1 MNKHPEWWDPYSCQ
15 PHKMQSEDKPRNGI
29 ENLVEYAK
37 VAGSALLGLPAI
49 SYQYLTLKK
58 QPAEIAARN
67 FVGLSVN
74 ADQEFQSATYEM
86 IDDLG
91 VYELCLRIPSWE
103 TDQLDHYQKFLEPLK
118 TKSWLINVLQS
129 RDSVK
134 SVAQW
139 QSQVRDIILA
149 TQAFNCRYWIGNAI
163 NRTKWGCVHSGQYLE
178 LQEAVEELRQEFPN
192 IKLLGSSVIDF
203 EPLLSWRTQW
213 NFRKYHLDASAA
225 LLYVNRRHSPY
236 GTQYGTFDLEN
247 KLRLAKAMT
256 RLSNRSDDR
265 LWITETNWPLLNTKP
280 YTPNS
285 GHPSRTVDEETQAKY
300 LKLYYQIAW
309 QTGWVEK
316 VYWWQLINPGY
327 GLVDSRNGLR
337 KMPSYAAFKSL
348 FMDGILA
355 ETLMKNER

>member
-15 PHKMQSEDKPRNGI
+15 PYKMKDKDKPRSSL
-29 ENLVEYAK
+29 ENLLEYAK
-37 VAGSALLGLPAI
+37 VTASALVGLPAI
-49 SYQYLTLKK
+49 GYQYLTLKK
-58 QPAEIAARN
+58 QTSDISARE

-74 ADQEFQSATYEM
+74 AEKELQSATYEM

-91 VYELCLRIPSWE
+91 VHELCLRIPSWE
-103 TDQLDHYQKFLEPLK
+103 TNRLGHYQKFLEPLK
-118 TKSWLINVLQS
+118 NKSWLINILQS

-134 SVAQW
+134 SVAEW
-139 QSQVRDIILA
+139 QSQVRAIISA
-149 TQAFNCRYWIGNAI
+149 TQDFNCHYWIGNAI
-163 NRTKWGCVHSGQYLE
+163 NRTKWGCVHSGQYLQ
-178 LQEAVEELRQEFPN
+178 LQEAVEELRQEFID

-236 GTQYGTFDLEN
+236 GTQYGIFDLEN
-247 KLRLAKAMT
+247 KLRLAKVMT
-256 RLSNRSDDR
+256 GLSNRSDNR

-285 GHPSRTVDEETQAKY
+285 GNPSRTVDEKTQADY

-327 GLVDSRNGLR
+327 GLVDSRQSLR
-337 KMPSYAAFKSL
+337 KMPSYYVFKELLSDNL
-348 FMDGILA
+348 LSQAPDSKF
-355 ETLMKNER
+355 R